1 MLKIIGTDKNK
12 VILDK
17 EILNEDNRITKFGA
31 CMIAAELAFDVA
43 VAVLVSRMILK
54 HNAKL

>member
-1 MLKIIGTDKNK
+1 MLKILGTDKNK

-31 CMIAAELAFDVA
+31 CMIAAELAFDIT
-43 VAVLVSRMILK
+43 VAVLISRMILK
-54 HNAKL
+54 RNVKL